1 MRLLD
6 QEQLDALAPSLCVSP
21 AVQYARDC
29 IGKDTRRSVRNVA
42 SQLNVLDIGHHAF
55 PVSVNGGDELA
66 ENGNSYVVSPFSAY
80 SGYAKFEI
88 DRLKPSWLTWPLRQL
103 VTSMGQWLQA
113 ARIDCVVHL
122 NNWLLSTNVYP
133 VGWSGN
139 ELGQV
144 TEMLVEKFPDHALC
158 WRSLNRFS
166 NAVLIDRMASL
177 GYLLVPSRQVWL
189 FDGRRGYQSAYLRR
203 HNTHLDATLH
213 RRMPYDLV
221 PAENLD
227 DADFERLE
235 HLYNLL
241 YLDKYCELNPQ
252 FTATWLRSVQRDG
265 WLQLHALRDK
275 SGRIDGVL
283 GWVGNDQV
291 LTAPIVGYD
300 TALPRRLGLYR
311 LITQLCLQEAAKRK
325 TLLNF
330 SSGAAHF
337 KRLRGGRPEI
347 EYSLVY
353 VRHLSANRRRTWAM
367 LGGTLRSL
375 GVPLMRHLKL

>member
-1 MRLLD
+1 MPVRLIEQD
-6 QEQLDALAPSLCVSP
+6 QLGALAPQHGSAK

-29 IGKDTRRSVRNVA
+29 IGIDSRRIVRNV
-42 SQLNVLDIGHHAF
+42 STQLKILDIGRHAF
-55 PVSVNGGDELA
+55 PVSVNEGA
-66 ENGNSYVVSPFSAY
+66 EDPGNSYVVSPLNAY

-88 DRLKPSWLTWPLRQL
+88 DRLPRRWLSGPLRQL
-103 VTSMGQWLQA
+103 VNVIGWRLEA
-113 ARIDCVVHL
+113 ASVDRVVQL

-133 VGWSGN
+133 VDWSGD
-139 ELGQV
+139 ELGQA

-166 NAVLIDRMASL
+166 NAPLIDRMESL

-189 FDGRRGYQSAYLRR
+189 FDGRCGDQSAFLRR
-203 HNTHLDATLH
+203 HNTRLDAALY
-213 RRMPYDLV
+213 RRMPYDIMSGCV
-221 PAENLD
+221 LD
-227 DADFERLE
+227 DSDFERLE
-235 HLYNLL
+235 YLYNLL
-241 YLDKYCELNPQ
+241 YLEKYCELNPQ
-252 FTATWLRSVQRDG
+252 FTAAWLRCGQRDG

-275 SGRIDGVL
+275 AGRLDGVL

-300 TALPRRLGLYR
+300 TTLPRRLGLYR

-347 EYSLVY
+347 EYSLIY
-353 VRHLSANRRRTWAM
+353 VRHLPADRRRTWAM
-367 LGGTLRSL
+367 LSRILLGV
-375 GVPLMRHLKL
+375 GVPLMRRLQL